1 MAAIEITV
9 SVSGDRELLERVSR
23 RLRNLRPLMKAIGEY
38 TVGQAHLRLDRVLRD
53 DTEAIRTG
61 RLASSLTVFELDDRH
76 VTVGSNVPYAA
87 QVHHG
92 GIIEPRETQALAIP
106 LTEELK
112 RSRLW
117 PRDIDPGRELLRFQP
132 YTGGKPN
139 VFGLLIDDEAPLTGR
154 QRKKRGTTR
163 YGPGPLFALAYWV
176 SQKPR
181 PFLYFDDEDTQV
193 LEEDLWPTF
202 LGIGN

>member
-9 SVSGDRELLERVSR
+9 DVGGDRELFERVSN
-23 RLRNLRPLMKAIGEY
+23 RLRNLQPLMESVGDYAA
-38 TVGQAHLRLDRVLRD
+38 GQAQIRLTHVLSD
-53 DTEAIRTG
+53 DGIRTG
-61 RLASSLTVFELDDRH
+61 RLEGSIAIFELDDRH

-87 QVHHG
+87 QVHFG
-92 GIIEPRETQALAIP
+92 GIIEPKQAKALAIP

-112 RSRLW
+112 RARLS
-117 PRDIDPGRELLRFQP
+117 PRDIDPNRELLRFQP

-154 QRKKRGTTR
+154 QRKKRGNTR
-163 YGPGPLFALAYWV
+163 YGPGPLYALAYWV

-181 PFLYFDDEDTQV
+181 PYLYIDDEDV
-193 LEEDLWPTF
+193 AVIADDLWPSF
-202 LGIGN
+202 LGIV